1 MIIWTFIKIFRTSKF
16 IIKVQ
21 FKIILL
27 KSRENNTWIELYINL
42 LQIDWRLVNT
52 ITNRDLNLTQVDNDY

>member
-1 MIIWTFIKIFRTSKF
+1 MKIFRTSKF
-16 IIKVQ
+16 IIRVQ

>member
-1 MIIWTFIKIFRTSKF
+1 MKIFRTSKF

-42 LQIDWRLVNT
+42 LQIDWRLINT